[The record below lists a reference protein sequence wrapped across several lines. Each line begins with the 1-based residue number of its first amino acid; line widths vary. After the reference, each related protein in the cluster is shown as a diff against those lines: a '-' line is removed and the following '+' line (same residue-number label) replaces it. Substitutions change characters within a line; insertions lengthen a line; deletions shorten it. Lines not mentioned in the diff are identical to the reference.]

1 MLRLK
6 LRLTSRLGFAHARFF
21 FRRRFFNTALLT
33 RLACDMVKT
42 NGSMKSLT
50 FDVGWPPVPEIA
62 KKWSI

>member
-1 MLRLK
+1 M
-6 LRLTSRLGFAHARFF
+6 LRLTSRLTSRLRFSHARVC

-33 RLACDMVKT
+33 RLAFDMVKT